1 MTHIARSNMYWPGI
15 DADISDYVRRCTIC
29 TKYKA
34 SQSTQPML
42 PWDIPDSPW
51 QELAADYFTHK
62 GKDYLLIADMFSK
75 YPFIYKVHSKT
86 TDSIINCLQDLFSQ
100 FGKPQCLFSDN
111 GPPFSSEPFSQFL
124 TSHAIDHITSSP
136 LYPRS
141 NGFIERQVKTIKTSL
156 ATTQASNTSLD
167 QLLHTLHSTPIGPSL
182 PSPCKILLNRTDP
195 KPSHPSTPINLE
207 QVRDYLITKKSTQKH
222 YYDTRH
228 NTRPLPD
235 LSPSQDILFLS
246 PVDQMSYLKGTIVSR
261 ASTPRS
267 YIIEAQGC
275 RYRHNRQH
283 IKPINTDPPSPLAR
297 PYTAIQS
304 HNNLIVSGPQNITQ
318 PQTHNNLIISGPP
331 QPHQS
336 TRNVWTMKMPT
347 LNDAPHRPLIKS
359 HKSNHQT
366 CPYTRPHITKPSN
379 CSIKPISG
387 PPQQD
392 KLCPYNVLMQLIL
405 LNGIAQPHIS
415 PSPAPS
421 PSRSPCSSS
430 YLDSNPVS
438 PSSTKSTENTESSS
452 ESGSTSSLESTASD
466 RQL

>member
-1 MTHIARSNMYWPGI
+1 MAN
-15 DADISDYVRRCTIC
+15 
-29 TKYKA
+29 
-34 SQSTQPML
+34 
-42 PWDIPDSPW
+42 
-51 QELAADYFTHK
+51 
-62 GKDYLLIADMFSK
+62 
-75 YPFIYKVHSKT
+75 HSG
-86 TDSIINCLQDLFSQ
+86 F
-100 FGKPQCLFSDN
+100 FSDN
-111 GPPFSSEPFSQFL
+111 GPPYSSEPFSQFL

-167 QLLHTLHSTPIGPSL
+167 QLLHTLPSTPIGPSL
-182 PSPCKILLNRTDP
+182 PSPHEILLNHTDP
-195 KPSHPSTPINLE
+195 KPGHPSTPINLE

-222 YYDTRH
+222 YYNTRH

-235 LSPSQDILFLS
+235 LSPGQDILFLS
-246 PVDQMSYLKGTIVSR
+246 RVDQMSYIKGTIVSR
-261 ASTPRS
+261 VSTPRS
-267 YIIEAQGC
+267 YIIEAQGR

-366 CPYTRPHITKPSN
+366 CPYTRPHVTKPSN

-392 KLCPYNVLMQLIL
+392 KLCPYNMLTQLIS

-415 PSPAPS
+415 PSPSPS

-452 ESGSTSSLESTASD
+452 ESGSTSSLESMASD